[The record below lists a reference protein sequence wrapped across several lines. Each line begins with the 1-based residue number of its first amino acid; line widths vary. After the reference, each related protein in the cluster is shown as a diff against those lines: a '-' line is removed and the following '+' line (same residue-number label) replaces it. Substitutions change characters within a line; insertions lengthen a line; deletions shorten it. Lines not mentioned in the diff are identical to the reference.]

1 MTLTTSAAARRRGT
15 LAASLFACCVHSAA
29 SAGEF
34 ALGISPPRL
43 ELELKDGASTR
54 QVLEITNAST
64 QASALRVQ
72 TADWTMGPDNAP
84 VFFEALQPGSCR
96 PWVALERRE
105 LTVSAGRPY
114 RFRFEITPPAGTTP
128 GECRFA
134 LLFEGQEQVTTGPA
148 AVPFNARL
156 GVIVYVALGGATPT
170 LSVVGSDVQSVN
182 GRQTPVLRVTNS
194 GMAHG
199 RLTGFLSGTDAA
211 GQSLEFSPD
220 TLPILPGETRVIAL
234 HPSRPGDPDNNAVP
248 VRFPVTVSGKLEW
261 GTDQA
266 QTIAQRFAP

>member
-1 MTLTTSAAARRRGT
+1 MTLTSTAAARRRRT
-15 LAASLFACCVHSAA
+15 LAAGLFAACLLSTA

-43 ELELKDGASTR
+43 ELELKDGANTR
-54 QVLEITNAST
+54 QVLEITNASA
-64 QASALRVQ
+64 QASVLSIQ
-72 TADWTMGPDNAP
+72 TADWAMGPDNAP
-84 VFFEALQPGSCR
+84 VFFDALQAGSCR

-114 RFRFEITPPAGTTP
+114 RFRFEIAPPAGTPP

-134 LLFEGQEQVTTGPA
+134 LLFEGQEQVTTGPT

-156 GVIVYVALGGATPT
+156 GVMVYVAVGGATPM
-170 LSVVGSDVQSVN
+170 LSIAGSDVQNVN
-182 GRQTPVLRVTNS
+182 GRQTPVLRVTNK

-199 RLTGFLSGTDAA
+199 RLAGFLSGTDAA

-220 TLPILPGETRVIAL
+220 SLPILPGETRVIPL
-234 HPSRPGDPDNNAVP
+234 HPSRPGDPDNNAVAI
-248 VRFPVTVSGKLEW
+248 RFPVTVSGKLEW
-261 GTDQA
+261 GAGQA